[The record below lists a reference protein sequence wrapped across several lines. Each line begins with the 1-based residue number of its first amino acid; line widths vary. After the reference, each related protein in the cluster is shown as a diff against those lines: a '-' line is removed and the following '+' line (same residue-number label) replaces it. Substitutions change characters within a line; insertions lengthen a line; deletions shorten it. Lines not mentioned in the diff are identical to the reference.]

1 MFEKTIL
8 NFQGLELKVSDDAN
22 EGILGIL
29 NHSVQG
35 SEGGIRFSFQNID
48 KRIAAYRDQIRFISL
63 YKKNKITATVG
74 ACFRVSGQG
83 VLQFPSTYIRYLA
96 FQSVYQSEIPRKRR
110 EVTEIE
116 DRKRMILLS
125 RRPWKY
131 SASRICSNCRKFL
144 KRTSISTYAFIES
157 MNERAKNWSTRQ
169 DMNTSGRF

>member
-8 NFQGLELKVSDDAN
+8 NFQGLELKVSDHAN

-35 SEGGIRFSFQNID
+35 SEGGMRFSFQNID
-48 KRIAAYRDQIRFISL
+48 RRIAAYRDQIRFISL

-110 EVTEIE
+110 EVTEI
-116 DRKRMILLS
+116 
-125 RRPWKY
+125 RPEADDSFKQKTLEIF
-131 SASRICSNCRKFL
+131 SKPHMLELPEVF
-144 KRTSISTYAFIES
+144 KRTSISRMPLLKA
-157 MNERAKNWSTRQ
+157 
-169 DMNTSGRF
+169 